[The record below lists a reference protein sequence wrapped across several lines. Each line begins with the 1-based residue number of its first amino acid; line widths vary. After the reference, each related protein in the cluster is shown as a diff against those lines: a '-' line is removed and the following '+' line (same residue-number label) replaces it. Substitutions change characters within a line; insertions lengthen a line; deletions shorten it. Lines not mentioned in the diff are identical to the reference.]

1 MAIAYFWYANALRIT
16 RPEGRVISDKP
27 APLTREQMAWVFRS
41 LAYHENYKG
50 QDIYVPLQDG
60 TFIEMKAGEVLPRG
74 APHRAPRPDRMLA
87 VRPVS
92 LAALHHPSTNYSSGR
107 SVSYTT
113 DAGNCCNPAHLA
125 RLLVTATPRSR
136 SLIRRNDGRGVCLAC
151 DARRHRQENEVAHE
165 GLALHLRSARRRSR
179 HVGRRVASWP
189 NRELPEMRRQDMTL
203 GKQIEEYERPYNV
216 VYGTFGEEPNLVPG
230 AEGQD
235 WPIWRARMMVVAL
248 LKAQIDKLPPN
259 DPERGALNQIRD
271 EFQVALTG
279 EVVWG
284 MVRKWRNKHGIQRFI
299 GLVER
304 GKDYKEAG
312 RQPTTPVGRS
322 PRSVFPDAPTAPR
335 PKAAEPNEAK
345 RIADRMAKAARKAVD
360 GDTNHH

>member
-1 MAIAYFWYANALRIT
+1 
-16 RPEGRVISDKP
+16 
-27 APLTREQMAWVFRS
+27 
-41 LAYHENYKG
+41 
-50 QDIYVPLQDG
+50 
-60 TFIEMKAGEVLPRG
+60 
-74 APHRAPRPDRMLA
+74 
-87 VRPVS
+87 
-92 LAALHHPSTNYSSGR
+92 
-107 SVSYTT
+107 
-113 DAGNCCNPAHLA
+113 
-125 RLLVTATPRSR
+125 
-136 SLIRRNDGRGVCLAC
+136 
-151 DARRHRQENEVAHE
+151 
-165 GLALHLRSARRRSR
+165 
-179 HVGRRVASWP
+179 
-189 NRELPEMRRQDMTL
+189 MTL
-203 GKQIEEYERPYNV
+203 GNQIEEYERPYNV

-284 MVRKWRNKHGIQRFI
+284 MIRRWRNKHGIQRFI

-312 RQPTTPVGRS
+312 QQPATPVGRS

-335 PKAAEPNEAK
+335 PKAAEQNEAK